1 IPHPD
6 VGPTHP
12 LHISLTIHR
21 QSQCSFSPSLAS
33 FRTAS
38 VRSLVLG
45 PLHIRRGSCSSAL
58 AIRAECHPRRNLP
71 SPAMPAHSLCVG
83 GLRPALW
90 WPRRYID
97 VHLAVVCGDDYLSV
111 RYHRRA
117 KFAEVKG
124 IVGDVLAIPKQFQ
137 TRRSIGVVDW
147 VQCRR
152 IVSPQNSFND
162 VPVRITRDGGCSPND
177 ASVRLRTIRAHDHES
192 AGQPTETSYAR

>member
-1 IPHPD
+1 MPHPD

-12 LHISLTIHR
+12 LHISRTIQR
-21 QSQCSFSPSLAS
+21 LSVMGS

-38 VRSLVLG
+38 VRSLCARSFTC
-45 PLHIRRGSCSSAL
+45 RRGSCSSLL

-71 SPAMPAHSLCVG
+71 SPAMPGHSLCVG
-83 GLRPALW
+83 GLGPALW
-90 WPRRYID
+90 WPRRYIY
-97 VHLAVVCGDDYLSV
+97 VHLAVVRGDDYLSV
-111 RYHRRA
+111 RYHGRA
-117 KFAEVKG
+117 KFAEVKC

-162 VPVRITRDGGCSPND
+162 MPVRI
-177 ASVRLRTIRAHDHES
+177 A
-192 AGQPTETSYAR
+192 